1 MRIKVLGAG
10 SWGTALSLL
19 LYHNGHN
26 VSVWDWDGN
35 HVEEMLRDG
44 ENRIFMPGVPL
55 PPDLLISKHISGVA
69 SADMVL
75 FSVPSTAIK
84 SVAEQVKEYLNPD
97 AVLVNTAK
105 GFYPEGQKR
114 LSEVIHEV
122 LPDNP
127 CVTISGPS
135 HAEEVARALP
145 ATVVVAGGELSVLQL
160 VQDVFMNN
168 AFRVYTNNDIIGV
181 EVGGAVKNII
191 ALGAGIVDGLALGDN
206 AKAALITRGLA
217 EITRL
222 GVAMG
227 ANPATFA
234 GLAGIGDL
242 VVTCT
247 SRHSRNYRAGRE
259 IGLGRP
265 WNQVVEDMC
274 MVVEGVYA
282 TESTYKL
289 AKRYHVEMPITQQV
303 YELLYHGRSPREAM
317 WALMTRARTQ
327 EETL

>member
-206 AKAALITRGLA
+206 AKAALITRGFPSGR
-217 EITRL
+217 E
-222 GVAMG
+222 
-227 ANPATFA
+227 NPAW
-234 GLAGIGDL
+234 
-242 VVTCT
+242 
-247 SRHSRNYRAGRE
+247 S
-259 IGLGRP
+259 
-265 WNQVVEDMC
+265 
-274 MVVEGVYA
+274 
-282 TESTYKL
+282 
-289 AKRYHVEMPITQQV
+289 
-303 YELLYHGRSPREAM
+303 
-317 WALMTRARTQ
+317 
-327 EETL
+327 